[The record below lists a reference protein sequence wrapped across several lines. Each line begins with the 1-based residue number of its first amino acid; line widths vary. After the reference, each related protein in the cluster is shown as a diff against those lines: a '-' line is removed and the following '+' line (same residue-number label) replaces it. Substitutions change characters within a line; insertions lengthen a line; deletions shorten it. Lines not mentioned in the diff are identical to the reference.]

1 MQIQS
6 RLIWCTLA
14 AVLAASV
21 AGCSPGDVQL
31 NGKIFDALGVN
42 GNSSSSKVPK
52 MRERTGLIIP
62 PDTGSLPAPGTG
74 ETAEPSLA
82 EIKDPDQM
90 KKVSQIDLERQQAAY
105 CKEHYEL
112 AKMRG
117 DLSADAAKGPLGLC
131 RPSAISALEKWN
143 KSDKAQDGAQ

>member
-1 MQIQS
+1 MQFQS
-6 RLIWCTLA
+6 RVIWCTLTA
-14 AVLAASV
+14 FMGVAVG
-21 AGCSPGDVQL
+21 GCSPGDIQL

-42 GNSSSSKVPK
+42 SESTSSKVPK
-52 MRERTGLIIP
+52 LRERTGLIIP

-74 ETAEPSLA
+74 ETPEPMLA

-90 KKVSQIDLERQQAAY
+90 KKVSQLDLERQQAAY

-112 AKMRG
+112 AKLRG